1 MRVEEEPY
9 IRKKWVLSFMHKNQ
23 GQNADMATQLNSFEI
38 SQFKAVIK
46 NAHDI
51 YSMYRG
57 AYPSPTLFSLDKNQ
71 SFFFFNLLLTFV
83 L

>member
-1 MRVEEEPY
+1 
-9 IRKKWVLSFMHKNQ
+9 MHKNQ
-23 GQNADMATQLNSFEI
+23 GQNADMVTQLNSFEI

-57 AYPSPTLFSLDKNQ
+57 AYPNPTLFSLDKNQ
-71 SFFFFNLLLTFV
+71 SFFFKNLLLTFV